1 MKQQIV
7 EYFKSLTSE
16 NQKELISNL
25 MTELS
30 GDVKSATVGE
40 FKRKQLELTG
50 IACPHCSAVSIIGH
64 GQYGGIKRYRCK
76 SCNRTFNGLT
86 GTAIHKIHKKELL
99 EQYLFLML
107 DGASLRTI
115 CKEMEICLKTAFD
128 WRHKI
133 LNALNTHSNQKLNGI
148 IEADETFF
156 LFSEKG
162 NKALSRRPR
171 RRGGSAGKR
180 GINKDHIAVLT
191 AFERKSGKSL
201 NTVVCKGRI
210 TKKALQNGVG
220 RWMNKKSSILCS
232 DSHLTYQRYARENN
246 IDHKCI
252 FVRRKEYVVGDIYHI
267 QNVNYLHSRLKN
279 WIRKF
284 NGVSTKYLQN
294 YMNYFNLVISI
305 QTEMN
310 QTKLAIDRIIE
321 SNSSYIQR
329 DKIKLQNCIT

>member
-25 MTELS
+25 MTELAIDRPTS
-30 GDVKSATVGE
+30 VGE
-40 FKRKQLELTG
+40 FKRKHLELSG
-50 IACPHCSAVSIIGH
+50 ITCPHCGGVSIIGH
-64 GQYGGIKRYRCK
+64 GQYQDIKRYRCK
-76 SCNRTFNGLT
+76 SCNKTFNNLT
-86 GTAIHKIHKKELL
+86 GTAVHKIHKKKLV

-107 DGASLRTI
+107 EGSSLRTI
-115 CKEMEICLKTAFD
+115 SKEMDICLKTAFD

-133 LNALNTHSNQKLNGI
+133 LNALNTHTNQKLNGI

-162 NKALSRRPR
+162 NKALFRKPR
-171 RRGGSAGKR
+171 RRGGSASKL
-180 GINKDHIAVLT
+180 GINIDHVAVLT
-191 AFERKSGKSL
+191 AYERKSGKSL

-210 TKKALQNGVG
+210 TKKALQNGLG
-220 RWMNKKSSILCS
+220 KWMDKKSAILCS

-252 FVRRKEYVVGDIYHI
+252 FVRRKEYVVESIYHI
-267 QNVNYLHSRLKN
+267 QNVNYLHSYMKN

-294 YMNYFNLVISI
+294 YMNYFNLVISL
-305 QTEMN
+305 QKEMN
-310 QTKLAIDRIIE
+310 QTKLAIGRVIE
-321 SNSSYIQR
+321 SNCSYIQR